1 MGILMWDQPAKVMS
15 TAERNAI
22 SADGAPPGVYV
33 SNMSAADQQRWRAKL
48 VGQTVGHPSVEI
60 RKSAGAAQV
69 VIVVT
74 LGGFREKAVI
84 RSDGFK
90 IFQKQHNIKISQ
102 GGAASYSWQDWEE
115 MQQAIAEAKQV
126 LEAL

>member
-1 MGILMWDQPAKVMS
+1 MWDQPAKVMT

-33 SNMSAADQQRWRAKL
+33 SNMSEDDRQRWRAKL
-48 VGQTVGHPSVEI
+48 IGQSVGHPSVEI
-60 RKSAGAAQV
+60 RKTAGAAQV

-74 LGGFREKAVI
+74 LGGFREKGVI
-84 RSDGFK
+84 RSDGFM
-90 IFQKQHNIKISQ
+90 IRQRHHNIKISQ
-102 GGAASYSWQDWEE
+102 GGAASYSWEDWED
-115 MQQAIAEAKQV
+115 MKQAIEEARQI